1 MSVDMELVRMIV
13 ARTVLSPAR
22 KIGGSYLC
30 TMHAASEHVAI
41 DIIQA
46 FLSFYEQFEILELP
60 SNLSGARQRSRWE

>member
-41 DIIQA
+41 DIIQV
-46 FLSFYEQFEILELP
+46 FLGFY
-60 SNLSGARQRSRWE
+60 G

>member
-30 TMHAASEHVAI
+30 TMHAASEYVAI
-41 DIIQA
+41 DTIQA
-46 FLSFYEQFEILELP
+46 FLGIYGQL
-60 SNLSGARQRSRWE
+60 